1 MTPAIADWHVIA
13 LLAGF
18 AMAIPL
24 SLAIDAISQAIAKRR
39 ARRRDV
45 RGMRV
50 NAPAWRARRLTNGTW
65 IVERRK

>member
-1 MTPAIADWHVIA
+1 MTPVIADWHIVA

-18 AMAIPL
+18 ALAIPL
-24 SLAIDAISQAIAKRR
+24 SLAIDAISQALARRR

-45 RGMRV
+45 RGSRV
-50 NAPAWRARRLTNGTW
+50 NAPAWRARKLTNGSW